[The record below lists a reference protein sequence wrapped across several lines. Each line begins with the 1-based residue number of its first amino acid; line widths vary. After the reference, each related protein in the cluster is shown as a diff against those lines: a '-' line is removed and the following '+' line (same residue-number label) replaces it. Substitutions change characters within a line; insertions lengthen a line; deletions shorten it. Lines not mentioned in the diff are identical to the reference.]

1 MQLRIAQAQISPVFG
16 DYAANLARFGELAA
30 QAVDEGCELL
40 ALPETALS
48 GYFLEG
54 AVIEVARPAT
64 TVLADLCASYRA
76 SCPASRP
83 LDVLVGFYELYE
95 SNVYNSALY
104 ATLDAAGEPALLHV
118 HRKVFLPTY
127 GVFDEQRF
135 VARGH
140 RIGAFETRFGRAAI
154 LICEDVWHSVAA
166 AIAALRGARFIHTI
180 SSSPARGFAGEVPWN
195 VRKWWEL
202 LQGIAEEH
210 AVFVTHTARVGF
222 ENGKGFAGGSAAVA
236 PDGRIMARG
245 PSLGEALLCTTLDL
259 DDLSVARANQPLGT
273 DLAEAA
279 GDLATEFAD
288 AVREARGEGAW
299 A

>member
-1 MQLRIAQAQISPVFG
+1 VRVRVAQAQISPVFG
-16 DYAANLARFGELAA
+16 DYAANLVRFGELTA

-40 ALPETALS
+40 ILPETALS

-54 AVIEVARPAT
+54 AVIEVARST
-64 TVLADLCASYRA
+64 TDVLADLGASYRA
-76 SCPASRP
+76 SCPAGPP
-83 LDVLVGFYELYE
+83 LDVLVGFYELFE

-104 ATLDAAGEPALLHV
+104 ATLDAAGEPTVLHV

-140 RIGAFETRFGRAAI
+140 RIGAFETRFGRTAI
-154 LICEDVWHSVAA
+154 LICEDVWHSMTA
-166 AIAALRGARFIHTI
+166 AIAALRGARFIHTV
-180 SSSPARGFAGEVPWN
+180 SSSPARGFTGDVPWN
-195 VRKWWEL
+195 VRKWLEL

-245 PSLGEALLCTTLDL
+245 PSLGEALLCTTLNL

-279 GDLATEFAD
+279 SDLASEFAD
-288 AVREARGEGAW
+288 AVRQARGEGAW